1 MLYEG
6 EDVRRA
12 LSPTGLADWRALAAT
27 EFFARASEAG
37 SVVATRELDVP
48 EALPEGA
55 AGLLGHERIP
65 FVSYPYEWPFGMLRD
80 AAALQLEVL
89 LEALDEG
96 LTLKDA
102 SPYNVQWRGARPVFV
117 DVGSFER
124 LRAGEPW
131 AGYRQ
136 FCMLYLYPL
145 LLQAYRQVPF
155 HPWLRGSL
163 DGITPEQCRNLLS
176 RGDLLR
182 PGVLSHVAL
191 HARLDASNGGSRSD
205 VRAELREAGFAK
217 GLIEANARRL
227 LKLVRGLDWSPSR
240 STWTEYGD
248 CNSYSEADAAQ
259 KAEFVRAASESG
271 RWRLTWDLGANDG
284 RYSRI
289 AAARSRYLVAIDG
302 DHGAVEQLYRALR
315 DEQSDSILALTLDLT
330 DPSPNLGWR
339 GRERKGLAERGRPDL
354 VLCLALV
361 HHVAIAANVPLA
373 QWIDWLRS
381 LAAHLVIELP
391 TREDAMV
398 ERLLEA
404 KAGSHPDYDRE
415 RFEALL
421 AEAFVIERTQT
432 LGSGTRVLYFARPR
446 E

>member
-12 LSPTGLADWRALAAT
+12 LSPAGLEDWRALAAT
-27 EFFARASEAG
+27 DFFTRASQDG
-37 SVVATRELDVP
+37 SVVATRELDP
-48 EALPEGA
+48 RDALPEGA
-55 AGLLGHERIP
+55 AGMLGHERIA
-65 FVSYPYEWPFGMLRD
+65 FVSYPYEWPFGMLRE

-89 LEALDEG
+89 LAALAEG

-102 SPYNVQWRGARPVFV
+102 SPYNVQWRGTRPVFV

-124 LRAGEPW
+124 LREGEPW

-155 HPWLRGSL
+155 QPWLRGSL

-176 RGDLLR
+176 PRDLLR

-191 HARLDASNGGSRSD
+191 HARLEAGGGGSRRD
-205 VRAELREAGFAK
+205 VKGELREAGFAK
-217 GLIEANARRL
+217 ELIEANARRL
-227 LKLVRGLDWSPSR
+227 LKLVRGLDWSPPQ
-240 STWTEYGD
+240 STWTEYGAS
-248 CNSYSEADAAQ
+248 NSYSDGDAEQ
-259 KAEFVRAASESG
+259 KADFVRAASASG
-271 RWRLTWDLGANDG
+271 RWELTWDLGANDG
-284 RYSRI
+284 RYARI
-289 AAARSRYLVAIDG
+289 AAAHSRYLVAIDG
-302 DHGAVEQLYRALR
+302 DHGATEQLYRALR
-315 DEQSDSILALTLDLT
+315 DEREDSILPLTLDLT

-339 GRERKGLAERGRPDL
+339 GLERKGLAERGRPEL

-361 HHVAIAANVPLA
+361 HHIAIAGNVPLRE
-373 QWIDWLRS
+373 WVDWLRT
-381 LAAHLVIELP
+381 LRAHVVIEFP

-404 KAGSHPDYDRE
+404 KAGGHPDYDRGC
-415 RFEALL
+415 FEALL
-421 AEAFVIERTQT
+421 SEAFVIERTEM
-432 LGSGTRVLYFARPR
+432 LGSGTRVLYLARPR

>member
-12 LSPTGLADWRALAAT
+12 LSPAGLEDWRALAAT
-27 EFFARASEAG
+27 DFFTRASQDG
-37 SVVATRELDVP
+37 SVVATRELDP
-48 EALPEGA
+48 RDALPEGA
-55 AGLLGHERIP
+55 AGMLGHERIA

-80 AAALQLEVL
+80 AAALQLGLL
-89 LEALDEG
+89 LEALEEG

-102 SPYNVQWRGARPVFV
+102 SPYNVQWRGTRPLFV

-124 LRAGEPW
+124 LREGEPW

-191 HARLDASNGGSRSD
+191 HARLDASNGGSRRD
-205 VRAELREAGFAK
+205 VRAELRDAGFAK

-227 LKLVRGLDWSPSR
+227 LKLVRGLDWSPAP
-240 STWTEYGD
+240 STWTEYGAT
-248 CNSYSEADAAQ
+248 NSYSEQDSDQ
-259 KAEFVRAASESG
+259 KADFVRAASESASWG
-271 RWRLTWDLGANDG
+271 LTWDLGANDG
-284 RYSRI
+284 RYARI
-289 AAARSRYLVAIDG
+289 AAAHSRYLVAIDG
-302 DHGAVEQLYRALR
+302 DHGAVEQLYRALG
-315 DEQSDSILALTLDLT
+315 DERHESILALTLDLT

-339 GRERKGLAERGRPDL
+339 GLERKGLAERGLPDL

-361 HHVAIAANVPLA
+361 HHVAIAGNVPLA
-373 QWIDWLRS
+373 EWIGWLRT
-381 LAAHLVIELP
+381 LEAQLVIEFP
-391 TREDAMV
+391 TREDPMV

-404 KAGSHPDYDRE
+404 KAGTHPDYDRE
-415 RFEALL
+415 RFEGLL
-421 AEAFVIERTQT
+421 AEAFVVERTQT

-446 E
+446 D

>member
-27 EFFARASEAG
+27 DFFARASEAG
-37 SVVATRELDVP
+37 SVVATRELDAP
-48 EALPEGA
+48 GSLPEGA
-55 AGLLGHERIP
+55 AGLLAHERIP
-65 FVSYPYEWPFGMLRD
+65 FVSYPYEWPFGMLRE

-89 LEALDEG
+89 LAALAEG

-102 SPYNVQWRGARPVFV
+102 SPYNVQWRGTRPVFV

-124 LRAGEPW
+124 LREGEPW

-155 HPWLRGSL
+155 QPWLRGSL

-191 HARLDASNGGSRSD
+191 HARLDASNGGSRRD
-205 VRAELREAGFAK
+205 VRAELRDAGFAK

-227 LKLVRGLDWSPSR
+227 LKLVRGLDWSPAP
-240 STWTEYGD
+240 STWTEYGAT
-248 CNSYSEADAAQ
+248 NSYSEQDSDQ
-259 KAEFVRAASESG
+259 KADFVRAASESASWG
-271 RWRLTWDLGANDG
+271 LTWDLGANDG

-289 AAARSRYLVAIDG
+289 AAAHSRYLVAIDG
-302 DHGAVEQLYRALR
+302 DHGAVEQLYRALG
-315 DEQSDSILALTLDLT
+315 DERHESILALTLDLT

-339 GRERKGLAERGRPDL
+339 GLERKGLAERGLPDL

-361 HHVAIAANVPLA
+361 HHIAIAGNVPLRE
-373 QWIDWLRS
+373 WVDWLRT
-381 LAAHLVIELP
+381 LRAHVVIEFP
-391 TREDAMV
+391 TREDPMV

-404 KAGSHPDYDRE
+404 KAGGHPDYDRGC
-415 RFEALL
+415 FEALL
-421 AEAFVIERTQT
+421 SEAFVIERTEM
-432 LGSGTRVLYFARPR
+432 LGSGTRVLYLARPR

>member
-1 MLYEG
+1 VLYEG

-27 EFFARASEAG
+27 DFFARASEAG
-37 SVVATRELDVP
+37 SVVATRELDAP
-48 EALPEGA
+48 GSLPEGA
-55 AGLLGHERIP
+55 AGLLAHERIP

-80 AAALQLEVL
+80 AAALQLGLL
-89 LEALDEG
+89 LEALEEG

-102 SPYNVQWRGARPVFV
+102 SPYNVQWRGARPLFV

-124 LRAGEPW
+124 LREGEPW

-191 HARLDASNGGSRSD
+191 HARLDASNGGSRRD
-205 VRAELREAGFAK
+205 VRAELRDAGFAK

-227 LKLVRGLDWSPSR
+227 LKLVRGLDWSPAP
-240 STWTEYGD
+240 STWTEYGAT
-248 CNSYSEADAAQ
+248 NSYSEQDSDQ
-259 KAEFVRAASESG
+259 KADFVRAASESASWG
-271 RWRLTWDLGANDG
+271 LTWDLGANDG

-289 AAARSRYLVAIDG
+289 AAAHSRYLVAIDG
-302 DHGAVEQLYRALR
+302 DHGAVEQLYRALG
-315 DEQSDSILALTLDLT
+315 DERHESILALTLDLT

-339 GRERKGLAERGRPDL
+339 GLERKGLAERGLPDL

-361 HHVAIAANVPLA
+361 HHVAIAGNVPLA
-373 QWIDWLRS
+373 EWIGWLRT
-381 LAAHLVIELP
+381 LEAQLVIEFP
-391 TREDAMV
+391 TREDTMV

-404 KAGSHPDYDRE
+404 KAGGHPDYDRGC
-415 RFEALL
+415 FEALL
-421 AEAFVIERTQT
+421 SEAFVIERTEM
-432 LGSGTRVLYFARPR
+432 LGSGTRVLYLARPR

>member
-27 EFFARASEAG
+27 DFFARASEAG
-37 SVVATRELDVP
+37 SVVATRELDAP
-48 EALPEGA
+48 GSLPEGA
-55 AGLLGHERIP
+55 AGLLAHERIP
-65 FVSYPYEWPFGMLRD
+65 FVSYPYEWPFGMLRE

-89 LEALDEG
+89 LAALAEG

-102 SPYNVQWRGARPVFV
+102 SPYNVQWRGTRPVFV

-124 LRAGEPW
+124 LREGEPW

-155 HPWLRGSL
+155 QPWLRGSL

-176 RGDLLR
+176 PRDLLR

-191 HARLDASNGGSRSD
+191 HARLEAGGGGSRRD
-205 VRAELREAGFAK
+205 VKGELREAGFAK
-217 GLIEANARRL
+217 ELIEANARRL
-227 LKLVRGLDWSPSR
+227 LKLVRGLDWSPPQ
-240 STWTEYGD
+240 STWTEYGAS
-248 CNSYSEADAAQ
+248 NSYSDGDAEQ
-259 KAEFVRAASESG
+259 KADFVRAASASG
-271 RWRLTWDLGANDG
+271 RWELTWDLGANDG
-284 RYSRI
+284 RYARI
-289 AAARSRYLVAIDG
+289 AAAHSRYLVAIDG
-302 DHGAVEQLYRALR
+302 DHGATEQLYRALR
-315 DEQSDSILALTLDLT
+315 DEREDSILPLTLDLT

-339 GRERKGLAERGRPDL
+339 GLERKGLAERGRPEL

-361 HHVAIAANVPLA
+361 HHIAIAGNVPLRE
-373 QWIDWLRS
+373 WVDWLRT
-381 LAAHLVIELP
+381 LRAHVVIEFP

-404 KAGSHPDYDRE
+404 KAGGHPDYDRGC
-415 RFEALL
+415 FEALL
-421 AEAFVIERTQT
+421 SEAFVIERTEM
-432 LGSGTRVLYFARPR
+432 LGSGTRVLYLARPR